1 MFQRGRF
8 TAFRKGVLQ
17 YLILNTLI
25 EKPMHGYEIMRS
37 MSEDFGGF
45 YRPSAGATYP
55 ILQNLED
62 EGYIIGKDE
71 DGKRV
76 YSIAPKG
83 SQYLKENEEKFKAM
97 IDKRKSFFD
106 ERKELNRELRNLGS
120 LVMTNYHDLTPEKSK
135 EIAQI
140 IKDARRKIDDI
151 IST

>member
-17 YLILNTLI
+17 YLILKTLS

-62 EGYIIGKDE
+62 EGYITGKDE

-76 YSIAPKG
+76 YSIEPKG
-83 SQYLKENEEKFKAM
+83 SQYLKENEEKFKVM
-97 IDKRKSFFD
+97 IEKRKSFFD

-120 LVMTNYHDLTPEKSK
+120 LVMTNYHDLTTEKSK

-140 IKDARRKIDDI
+140 IKDARRKIDDM
-151 IST
+151 ISA